1 MTMRGGFFRLAL
13 LVVSSLFA
21 FLLLL
26 TALQHTDRLRIITSL
41 DDKSNSKPP
50 QQPQPHPVVQL
61 VKITPP
67 PVHHLE
73 EPIDEEL
80 VLQLE
85 QELPEVDYA
94 FWYYTA
100 KPKKYRYN
108 ATCGSY
114 PDPLDLQ
121 LHNIY
126 WQTFVNS
133 NVTFRLYAAY
143 LDRRDAVKLQT
154 VRILA
159 TANQIGAEFP
169 ATQCQF
175 WFEGNNMPVY
185 VNVTEYV
192 SVWVKAWG
200 NKPQLNY
207 PHLLSCPVPKELPPN
222 LVKSLPR
229 TVSLVANKCD
239 RATNSLRI
247 NQQEKQ
253 SDPPKRTASQEKVL
267 TGNATSSSQNI
278 TGLVPLNFGVC
289 VKGFDFPYVDLS
301 ERLIEWFEI
310 QRILGASKIYAYMY
324 DVHPA
329 VQRVL
334 DYYQRTGYLE
344 LRPLTLAN
352 GMPRLRHYQHM
363 LLQNRRLEKR
373 LNELIPYNDCFY
385 RNLYR
390 HDFLVNVDVDEVIM
404 PLNGNRNWDQLVHTA
419 YKMEEEKG
427 GKCAGRF
434 PALCFINTYFTKVEP
449 ELRNHEEQAITGELY
464 MLQHTLRHRNHSLP
478 GRATKCFHNAR
489 LSLTL
494 HNHFTLKWLPG
505 ACNPRTIDISV
516 AQMHHYREPDSKY
529 TNQDLVEDRS
539 VWPFATELKA
549 AVEQVWLHMDD
560 VLAQVSDPEEQEEM
574 DVALDQ
580 EGESEV
586 EMPPPVPVPV
596 S

>member
-1 MTMRGGFFRLAL
+1 MTMRGGFYRLAL

-26 TALQHTDRLRIITSL
+26 TALQHTDQLRITNIL
-41 DDKSNSKPP
+41 EDKSNSLAPP
-50 QQPQPHPVVQL
+50 PPSHLSQAHPVKL
-61 VKITPP
+61 TPP

-73 EPIDEEL
+73 EPINEEL

-94 FWYYTA
+94 FWYHTA
-100 KPKKYRYN
+100 KPKSYRVN
-108 ATCGSY
+108 ATCGLY

-143 LDRRDAVKLQT
+143 LDRRDAVKLRT

-159 TANQIGAEFP
+159 TANQIGNEFP
-169 ATQCQF
+169 ATKCQL
-175 WFEGNNMPVY
+175 WFEGYKQPIY

-207 PHLLSCPVPKELPPN
+207 PHLLSCPVPKELPPP
-222 LVKSLPR
+222 LMTLLPR
-229 TVSLVANKCD
+229 TVSLVANECD
-239 RATNSLRI
+239 RASNSLRI
-247 NQQEKQ
+247 NKQEKQ
-253 SDPPKRTASQEKVL
+253 SDPPKKPASQEDVVA
-267 TGNATSSSQNI
+267 GNATSTNQ
-278 TGLVPLNFGVC
+278 TLTRVPLNFGVC

-301 ERLIEWFEI
+301 ERLIEWFEM

-404 PLNGNRNWDQLVHTA
+404 PVNGNRNWDQLVQTA

-434 PALCFINTYFTKVEP
+434 PSLCFINTYFTKVVP
-449 ELRNHEEQAITGELY
+449 ELRNHEEQATTGELY
-464 MLQHTLRHRNHSLP
+464 MLQHTLRHRNYSLP

-505 ACNPRTIDISV
+505 GCNPRTIDTSV
-516 AQMHHYREPDSKY
+516 AQMHHYREPDAKY
-529 TNQDLVEDRS
+529 KEEDLVEDRS
-539 VWPFATELKA
+539 AWQFASELKA

-560 VLAQVSDPEEQEEM
+560 VLAQVSDPEEQPEM
-574 DVALDQ
+574 DVPLDQ
-580 EGESEV
+580 EGESDV
-586 EMPPPVPVPV
+586 DMPPPVPVQGP
-596 S
+596 